1 MRRIG
6 MGGLLLSSLAVSVLA
21 ADPPSKGRAAALR
34 TRPTIEEQLALR
46 ESADPDIASAAA
58 VDTYTIV
65 YYSFEPNSWQGW
77 TRVDNTAQPD
87 TFWHIEDYLEPEL
100 AGLPGPIE
108 GTKSLW
114 CGAPPGPASY
124 MCAWRNAPG
133 YGNLWDQCYGC
144 RAFNIYG
151 EVTFSYR
158 IRTDLEPDRDFV
170 RVYYY
175 KSYNEDWIEI
185 ASYSGETDV
194 AASHAVNSTLGT
206 KFRFRFTSDAV
217 GSDEDGLFDSNGAVH
232 LDELTIRNWGEVVDY
247 EDFETGTD
255 GAQRCN
261 SWGWWPATE
270 IAWPFGRFSK
280 LRANLQDIDP
290 CNENMTT
297 QIAFFA
303 EGSCESSVDYPGL
316 CSTPP
321 CRPASSMGQW
331 AVVPCQ
337 NEMAVSPFIDLTK
350 YATAKNNVQD
360 ATIPAGDLANLGPA
374 HLSFTVYKD
383 LPPENLVFY
392 TWRVRGVDASGCPRL
407 WSAFMGGREP
417 GERPGYQRLTFDV
430 GAFSDYCNSIQVA
443 LGVVDMCD
451 VWYGGA
457 PCAEHT
463 PAPWFDNVEIRRAV
477 SPGPQWSY
485 WAGNLFQ
492 DNFPENEYN
501 YLASFV
507 RADAAVD
514 INPPGNPAIRPGD
527 SIVVECRPARGGP
540 LGLDPAG
547 GPAVYLHVKCTGTGG
562 APIPPDLAGPAL
574 AGTYGS
580 YKSDDGVWT
589 IIQGDSAR
597 TSAGISPSAY
607 MFDLNDSL
615 FQRGHLVEYYFTARD
630 AAGLESSLPRWARS
644 YGPYF
649 EFTCLPTLGSDILF
663 VDDYDGIGCFRGA
676 AEQYWMPTFDRV
688 LLPPDDKVDKY
699 DVNAPSSG
707 VSNGPGSRAKNFQLT
722 SAYNIIV
729 WDSGDL
735 STCTISD
742 GTSSSDKSNDC
753 RTLVDWMS
761 ASDHGCGLWICGDDI
776 AYELDRSTA
785 SSALALLSTW
795 CCGVD
800 FVATSYFD
808 ATGGST
814 SGGVVSPLVTGHI
827 DAGIFVHG
835 GVPDKFYA
843 YGGCPIVNEFD
854 CLEKTGTGK
863 YALSY
868 PTYLGTPFYAAI
880 ANQTTNAGDYPV
892 RTMWFGFS
900 YMYVR
905 DDQRS
910 CPMERYEIATD
921 VFSWM
926 QHATDREIPPDPT
939 RTDVPSRYALAQNF
953 PNPFNPSTTVR
964 YDTKAK
970 GLVTLRLYD
979 VSGRLVR
986 TLVDGIKDA
995 GSYSAVWDGRNNLGS
1010 AAVSGIYFC
1019 KMEAGDWSATR
1030 KVVMLR

>member
-1 MRRIG
+1 MGGAVRRIG
-6 MGGLLLSSLAVSVLA
+6 IGGLVLFSLSALALA
-21 ADPPSKGRAAALR
+21 AGPDKGRDTILR
-34 TRPTIEEQLALR
+34 SRPAVEEQYALR
-46 ESADPDIASAAA
+46 ESAAPDNASAAA
-58 VDTYTIV
+58 VDTFTIV

-77 TRVDNTAQPD
+77 TRVDNTSQSD

-114 CGAPPGPASY
+114 CGAPPGPSSY
-124 MCAWRNAPG
+124 MCAWRSAPG
-133 YGNLWDQCYGC
+133 YGSLWDQCYGC

-170 RVYYY
+170 RVFYY
-175 KSYNEDWIEI
+175 KSFSEDWIEI
-185 ASYSGETDV
+185 ASYTGKTD
-194 AASHAVNSTLGT
+194 ATASHKINSTLGT
-206 KFRFRFTSDAV
+206 KFRFRFTSDAA

-232 LDELTIRNWGEVVDY
+232 LDELTIWNWGELVDY
-247 EDFETGTD
+247 EDFESGTD

-261 SWGWWPATE
+261 SWGWWPGTE
-270 IAWPFGRFSK
+270 IAWPFGAFSK
-280 LRANLQDIDP
+280 PRANLQDIDP

-303 EGSCESSVDYPGL
+303 ESGCAPSVDYPGL

-337 NEMAVSPFIDLTK
+337 NEMAVSPVIDLTK
-350 YATAKNNVQD
+350 YSTARNHVQD
-360 ATIPAGDLANLGPA
+360 APIPAGDLANLGPA

-392 TWRVRGVDASGCPRL
+392 TWRVRGVDGSGCPRL
-407 WSAFMGGREP
+407 WSAFAGGSEP
-417 GERPGYQRLTFDV
+417 GERPGYERLTFDV
-430 GAFSDYCNSIQVA
+430 GAFTDYCDSIQVA

-492 DNFPENEYN
+492 DNFPENEYD

-527 SIVVECRPARGGP
+527 SVVVECHGPRGGA
-540 LGLDPAG
+540 LGFDPAG

-562 APIPPDLAGPAL
+562 APVPPDLAGPAL

-597 TSAGISPSAY
+597 NSAGISPSAY

-615 FQRGHLVEYYFTARD
+615 FSRGHLVEYYFTARD
-630 AAGLESSLPRWARS
+630 ASGLESSLPRWARS

-649 EFTCLPTLGSDILF
+649 EFTCLPTLESDILF
-663 VDDYDGIGCFRGA
+663 VDDYDGIGCFQGA
-676 AEQYWMPTFDRV
+676 VEMYWNAVFQEGLAVPGNVPDR
-688 LLPPDDKVDKY
+688 Y
-699 DVNAPSSG
+699 DVNAPSYG
-707 VSNGPGSRAKNFQLT
+707 LSNGPGSRAKSFQLASVYKT
-722 SAYNIIV
+722 VI

-735 STCTISD
+735 PRCTISE
-742 GTSSSDKSNDC
+742 GTTYSDKSNDA
-753 RTLVDWMS
+753 RMLVDWMAYS
-761 ASDHGCGLWICGDDI
+761 EHRCGLWICGDDI
-776 AYELDRSTA
+776 AHDLDESA
-785 SSALALLSTW
+785 AASALYLFNV
-795 CCGVD
+795 CGVD
-800 FVATSYFD
+800 LVAPSFYD
-808 ATGGST
+808 LTGGLA
-814 SGGVVSPLVTGHI
+814 GGGTANPLLTGRS

-835 GVPDKFYA
+835 GVPDMFYA
-843 YGGCPIVNEFD
+843 YGGCPVINRFD
-854 CLEKTGTGK
+854 CLEKTGLGK
-863 YALSY
+863 HALSY
-868 PTYLGTPFYAAI
+868 PDCGGDHYFAAI
-880 ANQTTNAGDYPV
+880 ASETVNLGSYPV

-900 YMYVR
+900 FQGVR
-905 DDQRS
+905 DDAQAAPFDRF
-910 CPMERYEIATD
+910 EIARD
-921 VFSWM
+921 VLIWM
-926 QHATDREIPPDPT
+926 QNSWLSPVEPDA
-939 RTDVPSRYALAQNF
+939 RAYCLAQNF
-953 PNPFNPSTTVR
+953 PNPFNPSTTIR
-964 YDTKAK
+964 YDVKTK
-970 GLVTLRLYD
+970 GLVTIRLYD
-979 VSGRLVR
+979 VAGRLVR
-986 TLVDGIKDA
+986 TLVNEVKDS
-995 GSYSAVWDGRNNLGS
+995 GSFSATWDGRNNLG
-1010 AAVSGIYFC
+1010 AAAASGIYFC
-1019 KMEAGDWSATR
+1019 KMEAGDWSATE
-1030 KVVMLR
+1030 KIVLLR